1 MKKQLKTLTF
11 LIALVLM
18 AVPLFIVPAIAD
30 SATISA
36 PSSVIMGEEFTVT
49 VNFSS
54 NAGIGAL
61 NDAYMT
67 YNADIIQCVSY
78 PNGTYIEFPGQCNIE
93 FHDTNG
99 PKNVSF
105 TFKFKGIKNATA
117 GITVEAGIY
126 KNDDSGEEKES
137 QSTRVK
143 VVDKSTLSGNANLKS
158 LILSAGSLSPSFNP
172 NVTTY
177 NVTVDYSI
185 TEVLVSATSEESA
198 AQISVEGSKKMKV
211 GDNQRTVVVTAPNGT
226 KKSYVLNIKR
236 LASSENVSTPTDDP
250 QVPDNTNSN
259 PYEITVN
266 GQKKYL
272 ANDYSLV
279 QIPEGFTNSTA
290 FINGT
295 DMPALTNTV
304 GDRVLVYGTDE
315 TGANG
320 RFYLFNAEE
329 ITFTLYMNYVSQG
342 ANFVFLD
349 YVADANVPAGYYYCP
364 VQIGEYSFNGF
375 KYVDEAYSDFSI
387 IYAET
392 VGGTKAFYR
401 YDKSDG
407 SFQKAI
413 EFSRE
418 MEDIKNNPLP
428 TNVNIYERFMA
439 MNTKGKLV
447 IISLL
452 LILILVI
459 VLIVITVVKKA
470 RGNNFADGIND
481 LTGMNEESNELFYTG
496 GYEDFNDDNTVNPI
510 TIDSAYHL
518 NSDDEDKE

>member
-1 MKKQLKTLTF
+1 MKKQFKTLISLLA
-11 LIALVLM
+11 LILV
-18 AVPLFIVPAIAD
+18 AVQLFIVPAYAD
-30 SATISA
+30 SATINA

-54 NAGIGAL
+54 NVGIGSI
-61 NDAYMT
+61 DAVMT
-67 YNADIIQCVSY
+67 YNADIIQCVSN
-78 PNGTYIEFPGQCNIE
+78 PNGTNIVSPGQCKISFFNAE
-93 FHDTNG
+93 G
-99 PKNVSF
+99 PKTTSY

-117 GITVEAGIY
+117 GITVNAEIY
-126 KNDDSGEEKES
+126 KVDDSGEENKTH
-137 QSTRVK
+137 STSVK
-143 VVDKSTLSGNANLKS
+143 VVDKSTLSGNAKLKS

-177 NVTVDYSI
+177 NVTVDYSV
-185 TEVLVSATSEESA
+185 TEVLVSATTEEKDA
-198 AQISVEGSKKMKV
+198 KISVQGSKKMKV

-236 LASSENVSTPTDDP
+236 LASGENVSTPTDDP
-250 QVPDNTNSN
+250 QVPDHTDSN

-272 ANDYSLV
+272 ANDYSLI

-295 DMPALTNTV
+295 DIPALTNTV
-304 GDRVLVYGTDE
+304 GDKVLVYGTDK
-315 TGANG
+315 TGENG
-320 RFYLFNAEE
+320 RFYLYNAEE

-349 YVADANVPAGYYYCP
+349 YVADANIPSGYYYCP

-407 SFQKAI
+407 SFQRAVG
-413 EFSRE
+413 FSKE
-418 MEDIKNNPLP
+418 MENLKNSTLP
-428 TNVNIYERFMA
+428 KNASIFERFMS
-439 MNTKGKLV
+439 MNIKGKLV
-447 IISLL
+447 LVALL
-452 LILILVI
+452 LILVLVV

-470 RGNNFADGIND
+470 RGNRDTAEIGD
-481 LTGMNEESNELFYTG
+481 LTNMNDESNGLFYTG
-496 GYEDFNDDNTVNPI
+496 GHEDFNDDNAEKPI
-510 TIDSAYHL
+510 TIDAAYHL